1 MDFSA
6 EDCVALDENLLFYMG
21 LYALHA
27 KAGQISQYS
36 SSGECWVFSFLP
48 IGQIIIQSVIPLWI

>member
-6 EDCVALDENLLFYMG
+6 ENCVALDENLLFYMG

-36 SSGECWVFSFLP
+36 SSGECWVFSFL
-48 IGQIIIQSVIPLWI
+48 W